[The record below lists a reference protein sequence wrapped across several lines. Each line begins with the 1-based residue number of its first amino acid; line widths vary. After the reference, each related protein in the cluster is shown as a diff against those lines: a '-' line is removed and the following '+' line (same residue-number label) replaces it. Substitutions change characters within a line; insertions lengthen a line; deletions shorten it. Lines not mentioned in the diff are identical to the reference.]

1 MNENKILATVQ
12 GTPITEAQVEATI
25 AALGQRGQGY
35 NSPQGKEMILEQL
48 INKKLLVLDA
58 EKNLYEYDPE
68 FKAELAQIK
77 EEMLANF
84 AVKKAVE
91 NVSVSDEE
99 AKKEYDSNPD
109 MFKTP
114 ETVSASH
121 ILVDSEDKAKEIL
134 AKIEAKE
141 ISFEDAAKENSSCP
155 SGQNG
160 GSLGEFGRGQM
171 VPEFDEA
178 CFTMEIG
185 ELRGPIKTQF
195 GFHLILLTAKNE
207 AKTMSFEEVKE
218 GLKQQMKGKKQQE
231 AYESKINQLKIL
243 YQVDRF

>member
-1 MNENKILATVQ
+1 MNENKILASVQ
-12 GTPITEAQVEATI
+12 GTPITEAQIDAVI

-35 NSPQGKEMILEQL
+35 NSPQGREMILEQT
-48 INKKLLVLDA
+48 INKRLLILDA

-84 AVKKAVE
+84 AVKKALE
-91 NVSVSDEE
+91 NITVTDEE
-99 AKKEYDSNPD
+99 AEKEYNANPD
-109 MFKTP
+109 KFKKG
-114 ETVSASH
+114 ESVAASH
-121 ILVDSEDKAKEIL
+121 ILVDSEEKAKEIM
-134 AKIEAKE
+134 AKIESKE
-141 ISFEDAAKENSSCP
+141 ISFEDAARENSSCP

-160 GSLGEFGRGQM
+160 GSLGEFTRGQM

-178 CFTMEIG
+178 CFSMEVG
-185 ELRGPIKTQF
+185 EMRGPVQTQF
-195 GFHLILLTAKNE
+195 GYHLIKLTAKNE
-207 AKTMSFEEVKE
+207 AETLSFEEVKE
-218 GLKQQMKGKKQQE
+218 GLKQQMIGEKQQN